1 MAGEPG
7 HPVKTVVRVVGALLI
22 AFVAAGPFVLGQF
35 EAGLLAEIMVWGIL
49 AMGLD
54 LIFGYTGMLSFG
66 QALFFGLGAYGMALS
81 FLWFKWS
88 FFPALLVA
96 IILAGIAAAVTGF
109 FAVRLTWHYFAII
122 TIIFSLVGYFF
133 AVGHSEITG
142 GDDGLSFDVP
152 PLFSVGGVQVT
163 VYEPIVE
170 YYFILLV
177 TLAAYLLLRQ
187 ITRSQLG
194 LVFRA
199 VRDNAERAS
208 LLGYDVLRYRWI
220 SFVIAGLFCGL
231 SGALF
236 AMKSRYAS
244 ASFLFWTVSGD
255 AVIWTVV
262 GGAGTLVGPLIGT
275 GLLIW
280 VRDYLSTWFEHYLL
294 IIGGIAIVI
303 VLIAPQGIAGVVRDK
318 VLRP

>member
-1 MAGEPG
+1 MRWVTRALG
-7 HPVKTVVRVVGALLI
+7 VAVVAALL
-22 AFVAAGPFVLGQF
+22 AAPFLLGPF
-35 EAGLLAEIMVWGIL
+35 ESGLVAEMMVWGIL

-54 LIFGYTGMLSFG
+54 LLFGYTGMLSFG

-81 FLWFKWS
+81 VLTFHWPFL
-88 FFPALLVA
+88 PALAAGIV
-96 IILAGIAAAVTGF
+96 LAGLAAAVTGLV
-109 FAVRLTWHYFAII
+109 AVRLTWHYFAII
-122 TIIFSLVGYFF
+122 TIIFSLVVYFF
-133 AVGHSEITG
+133 AVGRADLTG
-142 GDDGLSFDVP
+142 GDDGLSFQVP
-152 PLFSVGGVQVT
+152 PLVSVAGVELT
-163 VYEPIVE
+163 VYQPRVE

-177 TLAAYLLLRQ
+177 TAASFLLLRAV
-187 ITRSQLG
+187 TRSQLG

-220 SFVIAGLFCGL
+220 SFIIAGLFGGL

-244 ASFLFWTVSGD
+244 ASFLYWTISGD

-275 GLLIW
+275 GLLIG
-280 VRDYLSTWFEHYLL
+280 VRDYLSDWFEHYLL
-294 IIGGIAIVI
+294 LVGGIAIVI
-303 VLIAPQGIAGVVRDK
+303 VLVAPQGIAGL
-318 VLRP
+318 LRGRRGAS